1 MSPRTEEQFEL
12 IRQEKR
18 QLIMDTALELFAA
31 SGFENTTITQI
42 AKKAGISKGLLYNYF
57 ISKEELLEA
66 ILNKGIDDMLAGFD
80 PNKDGILDNMEM
92 EFFITQ
98 TFRMIK
104 ENRKM
109 WKLYIAISF
118 QPSVYKVIENRSKE
132 LYEPMV
138 RMMNNYFQDNR
149 FENPQIETFMFS
161 ALMDGIAMDYIMAPD
176 IYPVDDVV
184 KELINRYCKQ
194 K

>member
-31 SGFENTTITQI
+31 TGFENTTINQI

-66 ILNKGIDDMLAGFD
+66 ILNKGIDDMLAVFD
-80 PNKDGILDNMEM
+80 PNKDGILDNLEM

-98 TFRMIK
+98 TFKMIK

-109 WKLYIAISF
+109 WKLYTTISF
-118 QPSVYKVIENRSKE
+118 QPSVYKSIEKRSKE
-132 LYEPMV
+132 LYEPMI
-138 RMMNNYFQDNR
+138 RMMTNYFKDNR

-161 ALMDGIAMDYIMAPD
+161 ALMDGIALDYLMAHD
-176 IYPVDDVV
+176 IYPIDDMV
-184 KELINRYCKQ
+184 KELINRYCNK